1 MRRVFR
7 IVVLACTLILA
18 IGVVLDPASHMQ
30 QVVAQAAG
38 FIETFDG
45 APAVPTD
52 YQNPNNWDI
61 LISGVNTAET
71 SVAQHGP
78 HCEAPGFPYT
88 AVNSHPIASRGD
100 AVFMCNNHVMTSPG
114 LTGYGA
120 IYMTPPALM
129 DFSGGTAT
137 LSWDMSTLRTS
148 SRDWVDIVLTPYSE
162 RHLFAYNN
170 FDNHAPVDN
179 IHIQLAGGGNVFLV
193 SQRVGGGADVNV
205 SGDTFIRWNDVQ
217 AAQNPPLTE
226 SAARRDTFR
235 VQLSATHI
243 SMCLVGNDA
252 GQSYTYRGRAG
263 FCWVDTN
270 LPTPLNP
277 AIWGNQ
283 STVQLDHRV
292 YNAEKECSTDEDA
305 LNIIHNPFGDANC
318 PPNTWHWDNVSI
330 NPAVPFSVIR
340 PTQDF
345 RLTNPSPQTVTFTAP
360 APANTNLEFI
370 TAGTNSLIQV
380 SFDGGGTWLPG
391 ILQPALMPGHD
402 ESAEMVWMP
411 VPIGTQ
417 SVQVR
422 GAYGFWGGYESSGF
436 NLVSATAGVV
446 RTFPTATP
454 TTGPSSGSQSSATA
468 TPTPTPAS
476 AAGSTSTPT
485 RTATSTPTS
494 AATPSPTPTNTATS
508 TPGAQSKSLSL
519 DGNSGYAEVAAGPEL
534 NLTNNWTVEAW
545 FKDVDPTGYQH
556 GYRTLID
563 KGDGSAD
570 APFFVL
576 VGNGNVLA
584 GQRSRGANFAVTA
597 GIGSDATRANT
608 WQHVAATFEPNT
620 RLMTLYMNGSR
631 VASQTIGGR
640 GGVGNALPMQIGRHG
655 PSTGKYF
662 LGNIDDVRVWNV
674 VRSASEIQANYRRE
688 LTAPVPGLV
697 ANWQF
702 NSLTSGVTSNLVAS
716 APGAMLGGAAVLSA
730 DVHP

>member
-30 QVVAQAAG
+30 QVVAQTAG

-71 SVAQHGP
+71 STAQHGP
-78 HCEAPGFPYT
+78 HCEAPGFPYNP
-88 AVNSHPIASRGD
+88 VNSHPITSRAD

-114 LTGYGA
+114 ITGYGA

-129 DFSGGTAT
+129 DFSRGTAT

-179 IHIQLAGGGNVFLV
+179 IHIMLAGGGNVFLV
-193 SQRVGGGADVNV
+193 SQRVNGGADVNV
-205 SGDTFIRWNDVQ
+205 SGDTFTRWNDVL
-217 AAQNPPLTE
+217 AAQNPPLSE

-243 SMCLVGNDA
+243 SMCLVGNDT
-252 GQSYTYRGRAG
+252 GQSYTYRGQAG
-263 FCWVDTN
+263 FCWVNTN

-292 YNAEKECSTDEDA
+292 YNAEKACSSVEDA

-318 PPNTWHWDNVSI
+318 PPNTWHWDNVNI

-340 PTQDF
+340 PTRDF
-345 RLTNPSPQTVTFTAP
+345 ELTNPAPQTVTFTAA

-370 TAGTNSLIQV
+370 TQGHNSEIQV
-380 SFDGGGTWLPG
+380 SFDAGRTWQPG
-391 ILQPALMPGHD
+391 LLQPALMPGHD
-402 ESAEMVWMP
+402 EAAEMVWMP

-417 SVQVR
+417 LIEVR
-422 GAYGFWGGYESSGF
+422 GANGFWGGYSSGGF
-436 NLVSATAGVV
+436 NLISATSGVV
-446 RTFPTATP
+446 RTIPTATP
-454 TTGPSSGSQSSATA
+454 TTGPVSSGPPAAT
-468 TPTPTPAS
+468 TTPSPTPVA

-485 RTATSTPTS
+485 RSATPTPTRTAS
-494 AATPSPTPTNTATS
+494 PSPTPTNT
-508 TPGAQSKSLSL
+508 PHAQPRSLRL
-519 DGNSGYAEVAAGPEL
+519 DGSSAYADVAAGPEL
-534 NLTNNWTVEAW
+534 NLTSNWTVEAW
-545 FKDVDPTGYQH
+545 FKDGDPNGYH
-556 GYRTLID
+556 HDYRTLID
-563 KGDGSAD
+563 KGDGIGD

-576 VGNGNVLA
+576 IGNGNVLA
-584 GQRSRGANFAVTA
+584 GQRSRGTNYPLTSS
-597 GIGSDATRANT
+597 IDYDATRANA
-608 WQHVAATFEPNT
+608 WQHVAATFESST
-620 RLMTLYMNGSR
+620 RVMTLYINGMR
-631 VASQTIGGR
+631 VASQALGGR
-640 GGVGNALPMQIGRHG
+640 SGGNTLPLQIGRQG

-662 LGNIDDVRVWNV
+662 LGGIDDVRVWNV
-674 VRSASEIQANYRRE
+674 VRTASEIQLNYRRE
-688 LTAPVPGLV
+688 LTAPAPGLV

-702 NSLTSGVTSNLVAS
+702 NTLTGGLTSNLLS
-716 APGAMLGGAAVLSA
+716 SSPGATLRGAAVLSA